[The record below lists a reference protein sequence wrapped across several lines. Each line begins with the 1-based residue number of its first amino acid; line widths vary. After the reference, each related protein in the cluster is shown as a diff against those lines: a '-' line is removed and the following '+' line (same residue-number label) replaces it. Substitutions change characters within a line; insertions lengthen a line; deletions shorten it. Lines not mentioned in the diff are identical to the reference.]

1 MNECLIYQRGEAG
14 RNKDTI
20 IPLTNKQINFYP
32 KRNLKVYFIYS
43 LGIPLIAI
51 IFVYLFSPQLFN
63 LKLPET
69 FDLFKLIYVLMVLLL
84 FFLTLI
90 TEKLNNHVNHP
101 AKIDSTGKTREDK
114 VREFWEKVLVSEDEI
129 FIERSVTKVE
139 KYAVQR
145 LPAEFVE
152 TEELTM
158 TWRDI
163 VLFTKSSDGNSSR
176 LEGMPSVLI
185 LKN

>member
-1 MNECLIYQRGEAG
+1 M
-14 RNKDTI
+14 
-20 IPLTNKQINFYP
+20 
-32 KRNLKVYFIYS
+32 YS
-43 LGIPLIAI
+43 LGIPLIAVM
-51 IFVYLFSPQLFN
+51 FVYLSLSQLSSLN
-63 LKLPET
+63 LSKI

-114 VREFWEKVLVSEDEI
+114 VREFWEKVLASEDEI

-176 LEGMPSVLI
+176 LEGMPTVLF